1 MSNSLKKLLTKYK
14 YIEQNS
20 ANVKKGSIFL
30 AYPGEKND
38 GRNYI
43 EEAIKNGAG
52 AIIYDPLDFI
62 WDAQWKLPNLPVKN
76 LKYSISKIA
85 SEFYKVK

>member
-43 EEAIKNGAG
+43 EEAIKNGAD
-52 AIIYDPLDFI
+52 AIIYDPLGFKWKNH
-62 WDAQWKLPNLPVKN
+62 WDLPK
-76 LKYSISKIA
+76 
-85 SEFYKVK
+85 